1 MRTTESCILCEREIT
16 QTMKESRT
24 GNLGLAHGI
33 TMPVK
38 MDRTTCLERK
48 GGDAEVPE
56 EGGTIFLLC

>member
-1 MRTTESCILCEREIT
+1 
-16 QTMKESRT
+16 MKESRT
-24 GNLGLAHGI
+24 WNLGLAHGI

-38 MDRTTCLERK
+38 RDRTTCLERK